1 VNARNKLHFEKSIS
15 QQLPMKQILTIAI
28 ALLLGACI
36 AIAQEAVSTAASPN
50 PSLSPSGTAEVERV
64 VVSGGAIE
72 LSETD
77 KAQPVTILSGDNL
90 KLQTQPTLGDTLATQ
105 PGVGGSG
112 FTAGASRPVIRGQ
125 TDNRVRV
132 LNNGTEV
139 FDVSNL
145 SPDHAPSV
153 STLLSQSI
161 EVVRGPATILY
172 GSGAIG
178 GVVNVTDILIPV
190 EQPPTSISGEVD
202 GRFNSV
208 DLERSGAMALT
219 LSPFQHFVVHAEGS
233 ILRTDDRSIP
243 GFALAQR
250 IRAQLTPEQRHNN
263 GFGGNPFGEVPNTF
277 VKTKDFGVGASYVWD
292 KGYIGASYSRFL
304 SEYGVPD
311 DPEVDEP
318 GVPAVPIHLNVR
330 KDQYNLRSSIVD
342 PLPWFSVANLK
353 FVYTDYK
360 HDEIEGEPEGDV
372 VGATFK
378 TKGVDSR
385 IELLH
390 QPVGL
395 FEGSI
400 GSQVFYKELSS
411 LGEEGLLQPTET
423 LAVAGFVFEEVKLA
437 PVRLQFGAR
446 VEHDAVSIDS
456 SDPELTSLTSPSQKN
471 QDFLPVSGAAGAIYD
486 FAKDWQL
493 ALNLAYSQRAPTPE
507 ELFARGPHPATFQFL
522 IGDPNL
528 DVEINRSVDL
538 SLRRTAG
545 HVTGFISGFYTSYDG
560 FIDFAPTGEIED
572 GLQVFIYTPKQA
584 TFYGGEGR
592 VDFHLLPLSITK
604 ISEQPD
610 SKSVKNVITGGE
622 QIVEKNPNDL
632 FLRLQADYVHAE
644 DSSGEPLPRITPFRW
659 GVSLNYES
667 EHWTASIEG
676 WLVDSQNRVA
686 QFETTTPNYTFFN
699 VSAGYKFQAWRTYNY
714 LYVRATNLL
723 DAEGR
728 DHLSFLKEVM
738 PLPGR
743 GVVVGWRT
751 TF

>member
-1 VNARNKLHFEKSIS
+1 MLLFRASI
-15 QQLPMKQILTIAI
+15 AV
-28 ALLLGACI
+28 
-36 AIAQEAVSTAASPN
+36 AQNPAPASASPT
-50 PSLSPSGTAEVERV
+50 PSPSPGVAEAERV

-72 LSETD
+72 QSETD
-77 KAQPVTILSGDNL
+77 KAQSVTILTEDNL
-90 KLQTQPTLGDTLATQ
+90 KLQTAPTLGDTLSTQ
-105 PGVGGSG
+105 PGVGGSD

-125 TDNRVRV
+125 ADNRVRV

-178 GVVNVTDILIPV
+178 GVVNVTDNLIPV
-190 EQPPTSISGEVD
+190 EQPAERLSGEVD
-202 GRFNSV
+202 GRFGSV

-219 LSPFQHFVVHAEGS
+219 LSPFQHFVIHAEGS

-243 GFALAQR
+243 GFALDQR
-250 IRAQLTPEQRHNN
+250 IRAELTPEQRHDN
-263 GFGGNPFGEVPNTF
+263 GFGGNPFGTVPNTF
-277 VKTKDFGVGASYVWD
+277 VKTKDFGIGASYVWD

-318 GVPAVPIHLNVR
+318 GVPPERVHLNVR
-330 KDQYNLRSSIVD
+330 KDQYNVRSSIIE

-360 HDEIEGEPEGDV
+360 HDEIDNNT

-378 TKGVDSR
+378 TNGVDSR
-385 IELLH
+385 IELVH
-390 QPVGL
+390 QPIGP

-400 GSQVFYKELSS
+400 GSQVFYKALSV
-411 LGEEGLLQPTET
+411 LGGEAFLQPTEN
-423 LAVAGFVFEEVKLA
+423 LAAAGFIFEEVKLA

-493 ALNLAYSQRAPTPE
+493 ALNLTYSQRAPTPE
-507 ELFARGPHPATFQFL
+507 ELFARGPHDATFQFI

-545 HVTGFISGFYTSYDG
+545 RVTGFINGFYTSYDG
-560 FIDFAPTGEIED
+560 FIDFNPTGQFED
-572 GLQVFIYTPKQA
+572 GLQVFVYTPKNA
-584 TFYGGEGR
+584 TFFGGEGR
-592 VDFHLLPLSITK
+592 VDFHLLPLELTRP
-604 ISEQPD
+604 SETSD
-610 SKSVKNVITGGE
+610 AKSVKNVIMGGQE
-622 QIVEKNPNDL
+622 TTQKNPNDL
-632 FLRLQADYVHAE
+632 YLRLQADYVHAE
-644 DSSGEPLPRITPFRW
+644 DSSGEPLPRITPFRY
-659 GVSLNYES
+659 GISLNYES
-667 EHWTASIEG
+667 EHWLASIEG
-676 WLVDSQNRVA
+676 WRVDAQNRVA
-686 QFETTTPNYTFFN
+686 EFETTTSGYTFFN
-699 VSAGYKFQAWRTYNY
+699 VSAGYKFQWGRTYNY
-714 LYVRATNLL
+714 IFARATNLL

-728 DHLSFLKEVM
+728 DHLSFLKEVL

-743 GVVVGWRT
+743 GVVVGLRT

>member
-1 VNARNKLHFEKSIS
+1 
-15 QQLPMKQILTIAI
+15 MKKVLTA
-28 ALLLGACI
+28 AAMLLFRASI
-36 AIAQEAVSTAASPN
+36 AIAQNPAPVSG
-50 PSLSPSGTAEVERV
+50 SPSPSPSPGVAEAERV

-77 KAQPVTILSGDNL
+77 KAQSVTILTEDNL
-90 KLQTQPTLGDTLATQ
+90 KLQTAPTLGDTLSTQ
-105 PGVGGSG
+105 PGVGGSD

-125 TDNRVRV
+125 ADNRVRV

-139 FDVSNL
+139 FDVSNI

-161 EVVRGPATILY
+161 EVVRGPATILF

-178 GVVNVTDILIPV
+178 GVVNVTDNLIPV
-190 EQPPTSISGEVD
+190 EQPAERISGEVD
-202 GRFNSV
+202 GRFDSA

-219 LSPFQHFVVHAEGS
+219 LSPFQHFVIHAEGS

-243 GFALAQR
+243 GFALDQR
-250 IRAQLTPEQRHNN
+250 IRAELTPEQRHDN

-277 VKTKDFGVGASYVWD
+277 VKTKDFGIGASYVWD
-292 KGYIGASYSRFL
+292 KGYIGASYNRFL
-304 SEYGVPD
+304 SEYGVPN
-311 DPEVDEP
+311 DPETDEP
-318 GVPAVPIHLNVR
+318 GVPPEPVHLDVR

-360 HDEIEGEPEGDV
+360 HDEIDGET

-385 IELLH
+385 LELVH
-390 QPVGL
+390 QPIGPVD
-395 FEGSI
+395 GSI
-400 GSQVFYKELSS
+400 GSQVFYKKLSV
-411 LGEEGLLQPTET
+411 LGDEAFLQPTDT
-423 LAVAGFVFEEVKLA
+423 LAVAGFIFEEVKLT

-446 VEHDAVSIDS
+446 VEYDSVSIDS
-456 SDPELTSLTSPSQKN
+456 SNPELTSLTSPSQKD
-471 QDFLPVSGAAGAIYD
+471 QEFWPISGAAGAIYD

-493 ALNLAYSQRAPTPE
+493 ALNLTYSQRAPTAE
-507 ELFARGPHPATFQFL
+507 ELFARGPHDATFQFI

-538 SLRRTAG
+538 NLRKTAG
-545 HVTGFISGFYTSYDG
+545 HITGFLSGFYTRYDG
-560 FIDFAPTGEIED
+560 FIDFNPTGEIED
-572 GLQVFIYTPKQA
+572 NLQVFIYTPKNA

-592 VDFHLLPLSITK
+592 VDFHLLPLELTRP
-604 ISEQPD
+604 SEPTD
-610 SKSVKNVITGGE
+610 GKSVKNVIMGGQE
-622 QIVEKNPNDL
+622 TTQKNPNDL
-632 FLRLQADYVHAE
+632 YLRLQADYVHAE
-644 DSSGEPLPRITPFRW
+644 DSSGEPLPRITPFRY
-659 GVSLNYES
+659 GISLNYES
-667 EHWTASIEG
+667 EHWLASIEG
-676 WLVDSQNRVA
+676 WRVDAQNRVA
-686 QFETTTPNYTFFN
+686 EFETPTPGYTFFN
-699 VSAGYKFQAWRTYNY
+699 ASVGYKFQWGRTYNY
-714 LYVRATNLL
+714 VFARGTNLL

-728 DHLSFLKEVM
+728 DHLSFLKEVL

-743 GVVVGWRT
+743 GVVVGLRT

>member
-1 VNARNKLHFEKSIS
+1 MKKVLTAATMLFFWAR
-15 QQLPMKQILTIAI
+15 
-28 ALLLGACI
+28 I
-36 AIAQEAVSTAASPN
+36 AIAQNPAPASASPT
-50 PSLSPSGTAEVERV
+50 PSPSPGVAEAERV

-72 LSETD
+72 QSETD
-77 KAQPVTILSGDNL
+77 KAQSVTILTEDNL
-90 KLQTQPTLGDTLATQ
+90 KLQTAPTLGDTLSTQ
-105 PGVGGSG
+105 PGVGGSD

-125 TDNRVRV
+125 ADNRVRV

-178 GVVNVTDILIPV
+178 GVVNVTDNLIPV
-190 EQPPTSISGEVD
+190 EQPAERLSGEVD
-202 GRFNSV
+202 GRFGSV

-219 LSPFQHFVVHAEGS
+219 LSPFQHFVIHAEGS

-243 GFALAQR
+243 GFALDQR
-250 IRAQLTPEQRHNN
+250 IRAELTPEQRHDN
-263 GFGGNPFGEVPNTF
+263 GFGGNPFGTVPNTF
-277 VKTKDFGVGASYVWD
+277 VKTKDFGIGASYVWD

-318 GVPAVPIHLNVR
+318 GVPPERVHLNVR
-330 KDQYNLRSSIVD
+330 KDQYNVRSSIIE

-360 HDEIEGEPEGDV
+360 HDEIDNNT

-378 TKGVDSR
+378 TNGVDSR
-385 IELLH
+385 IELVH
-390 QPVGL
+390 QPIGP

-400 GSQVFYKELSS
+400 GSQVFYKALSV
-411 LGEEGLLQPTET
+411 LGGEAFLQPTEN
-423 LAVAGFVFEEVKLA
+423 LAAAGFIFEEVKLA

-446 VEHDAVSIDS
+446 VEQDAVSIDS

-493 ALNLAYSQRAPTPE
+493 ALNLTYSQRAPTPE
-507 ELFARGPHPATFQFL
+507 ELFARGPHDATFQFI

-545 HVTGFISGFYTSYDG
+545 RVTGFVSGFYTSYDG
-560 FIDFAPTGEIED
+560 FIDFNPTGQFED
-572 GLQVFIYTPKQA
+572 GLQVFVYTPKNA

-592 VDFHLLPLSITK
+592 VDFHLLPLELTRS
-604 ISEQPD
+604 SEPSD
-610 SKSVKNVITGGE
+610 GKSVKNVIMGGQE
-622 QIVEKNPNDL
+622 TTQKNPNDL
-632 FLRLQADYVHAE
+632 YLRLQADYVHAE
-644 DSSGEPLPRITPFRW
+644 DSSGEPLPRITPFRY
-659 GVSLNYES
+659 GISLNYES
-667 EHWTASIEG
+667 EHWLSSIEG
-676 WLVDSQNRVA
+676 WRVDAQNRVA
-686 QFETTTPNYTFFN
+686 EFETPTPGYTFLN
-699 VSAGYKFQAWRTYNY
+699 ASVGYKFQWGRTYNY
-714 LYVRATNLL
+714 VFARGTNLL

-728 DHLSFLKEVM
+728 DHLSFLKEVL

-743 GVVVGWRT
+743 GVVVGLRT

>member
-1 VNARNKLHFEKSIS
+1 
-15 QQLPMKQILTIAI
+15 MKKVLTASTM
-28 ALLLGACI
+28 LLLGASI
-36 AIAQEAVSTAASPN
+36 AIAQEAVPTTATPK
-50 PSLSPSGTAEVERV
+50 PSPSPAGTAEVERV

-72 LSETD
+72 QSETD
-77 KAQPVTILSGDNL
+77 KAQSVTILTEDNL
-90 KLQTQPTLGDTLATQ
+90 KLQTAPTLGDTLATQ
-105 PGVGGSG
+105 PGVGGSD

-125 TDNRVRV
+125 ADNRVRV

-178 GVVNVTDILIPV
+178 GVVNVTDNLIPV
-190 EQPPTSISGEVD
+190 EQPPTQISGEVD
-202 GRFNSV
+202 GRFDSA

-233 ILRTDDRSIP
+233 LLRTDDRSIP
-243 GFALAQR
+243 GFALDQR
-250 IRAQLTPEQRHNN
+250 IRSELTPEQRHDN
-263 GFGGNPFGEVPNTF
+263 GFGGNPFGTVPNTF
-277 VKTKDFGVGASYVWD
+277 VKTKDFGIGASYVWA

-318 GVPAVPIHLNVR
+318 GVPPERVHLNVR
-330 KDQYNLRSSIVD
+330 KDQYNVRSSILD

-360 HDEIEGEPEGDV
+360 HDEIDNNT

-378 TKGVDSR
+378 TNGVDSR
-385 IELLH
+385 IELVH
-390 QPVGL
+390 QPIGP

-400 GSQVFYKELSS
+400 GSQVFYKALSV
-411 LGEEGLLQPTET
+411 LGGEAFLQPTEN
-423 LAVAGFVFEEVKLA
+423 LAVAGFIFEEVKLA

-493 ALNLAYSQRAPTPE
+493 ALNLTYSQRAPTPE
-507 ELFARGPHPATFQFL
+507 ELFARGPHDATFQFI

-572 GLQVFIYTPKQA
+572 GLQVFIYTPKKA

-604 ISEQPD
+604 ISEPSD
-610 SKSVKNVITGGE
+610 SKSVKNVITKGE

-632 FLRLQADYVHAE
+632 YLRLQADYVHAE
-644 DSSGEPLPRITPFRW
+644 DSNGEPLPRITPFRY
-659 GVSLNYES
+659 GISLNYES
-667 EHWTASIEG
+667 EHWLASIEG
-676 WLVDSQNRVA
+676 WRVDAQNRVA
-686 QFETTTPNYTFFN
+686 EFETTTPGYTFFN
-699 VSAGYKFQAWRTYNY
+699 VSAGYKFQWGRTYNY

-728 DHLSFLKEVM
+728 DHLSFLKEVL

-743 GVVVGWRT
+743 GVVVGLRT

>member
-1 VNARNKLHFEKSIS
+1 MKKVLIVAAMLLFRASI
-15 QQLPMKQILTIAI
+15 AV
-28 ALLLGACI
+28 
-36 AIAQEAVSTAASPN
+36 AQNPVPVSG
-50 PSLSPSGTAEVERV
+50 SPSPSPSPGVAEAERV

-77 KAQPVTILSGDNL
+77 KAQSVTILTEDNL
-90 KLQTQPTLGDTLATQ
+90 KLQTAPTLGDTLATQ
-105 PGVGGSG
+105 PGVGGSD

-125 TDNRVRV
+125 ADNRVRV

-139 FDVSNL
+139 FDVSNI

-178 GVVNVTDILIPV
+178 GVVNVTDNLIPV
-190 EQPPTSISGEVD
+190 EQPAERISGEVD

-208 DLERSGAMALT
+208 DLERSGATALT
-219 LSPFQHFVVHAEGS
+219 LSPFQHFVIHAEGS

-243 GFALAQR
+243 GFALDQR
-250 IRAQLTPEQRHNN
+250 IRSELTPEQRHDN

-277 VKTKDFGVGASYVWD
+277 VKTKDFGIGASYVWD
-292 KGYIGASYSRFL
+292 KGYIGASYNHFL

-318 GVPAVPIHLNVR
+318 GVPPERVHLNVR
-330 KDQYNLRSSIVD
+330 KDQYNVRSSIVD

-360 HDEIEGEPEGDV
+360 HDEIDNDT

-378 TKGVDSR
+378 TRGVDSR
-385 IELLH
+385 IELVH
-390 QPVGL
+390 KPIGP

-400 GSQVFYKELSS
+400 GSQVFYKELSV
-411 LGEEGLLQPTET
+411 LGGEAFLQPNET
-423 LAVAGFVFEEVKLA
+423 LAVAGFIFEEVKLA

-446 VEHDAVSIDS
+446 VEHDSLSIDS
-456 SDPELTSLTSPSQKN
+456 SDPELTSLTSPSQEN
-471 QDFLPVSGAAGAIYD
+471 QNFLPISGAAGALYD

-493 ALNLAYSQRAPTPE
+493 ALNLAYSQRAPTSE
-507 ELFARGPHPATFQFL
+507 ELFARGPHDATFQFI

-528 DVEINRSVDL
+528 DVEINRTVDL

-545 HVTGFISGFYTSYDG
+545 RVTGFMSGFYTSYDG
-560 FIDFAPTGEIED
+560 FIDFNPTGQFED
-572 GLQVFIYTPKQA
+572 GLQVFIYTPKKA

-592 VDFHLLPLSITK
+592 VDFHLLPLELTRPTEPS
-604 ISEQPD
+604 D
-610 SKSVKNVITGGE
+610 GKSVKNVIMGAQETA
-622 QIVEKNPNDL
+622 QKNPNDL
-632 FLRLQADYVHAE
+632 YLRVQADYVHAE
-644 DSSGEPLPRITPFRW
+644 DSSGEPLPRITPFRY
-659 GVSLNYES
+659 GISLNYEG
-667 EHWTASIEG
+667 EHWFATIEG
-676 WLVDSQNRVA
+676 WRVDAQNSVA
-686 QFETTTPNYTFFN
+686 EFETPTPGYTFSN
-699 VSAGYKFQAWRTYNY
+699 ASVGYKFQWGRTYNSVY
-714 LYVRATNLL
+714 LRGTNLL
-723 DAEGR
+723 NAEAR
-728 DHLSFLKEVM
+728 DHLSFLKEVL

-743 GVVVGWRT
+743 GVVVGLRT

>member
-1 VNARNKLHFEKSIS
+1 MKKVLTAAIS
-15 QQLPMKQILTIAI
+15 
-28 ALLLGACI
+28 LLFGASL
-36 AIAQEAVSTAASPN
+36 AMAQEAVSTAASPQ
-50 PSLSPSGTAEVERV
+50 PSPSPSGTAEVERV

-72 LSETD
+72 RSETD
-77 KAQPVTILSGDNL
+77 KAQSITILSGDNL

-125 TDNRVRV
+125 ADNRIRV

-190 EQPPTSISGEVD
+190 EQPPTPISGEVD

-277 VKTKDFGVGASYVWD
+277 VKTKDFGIGASYVWD

-330 KDQYNLRSSIVD
+330 KDQYNVRSSIVD
-342 PLPWFSVANLK
+342 PFPWFSVANLK

-390 QPVGL
+390 QAIGPFV
-395 FEGSI
+395 GSI
-400 GSQVFYKELSS
+400 GSQVFYKKLSA
-411 LGEEGLLQPTET
+411 LGEEGFLQPSEL
-423 LAVAGFVFEEVKLA
+423 LAVAGFAFEEVRLN
-437 PVRLQFGAR
+437 PVSLQFGVR
-446 VEHDAVSIDS
+446 VEYDSVSIDS
-456 SDPELTSLTSPSQKN
+456 SDPELTSLTSPSQKD
-471 QDFLPVSGAAGAIYD
+471 QEFLPVSGAAGAIYD

-493 ALNLAYSQRAPTPE
+493 ALNLTYSQRSPQPE

-545 HVTGFISGFYTSYDG
+545 RVTGFISGFYTSYDG
-560 FIDFAPTGEIED
+560 FIEFSPTGEIED
-572 GLQVFIYTPKQA
+572 DLQVFIYNALLQRA
-584 TFYGGEGR
+584 GQ
-592 VDFHLLPLSITK
+592 LPL
-604 ISEQPD
+604 
-610 SKSVKNVITGGE
+610 
-622 QIVEKNPNDL
+622 
-632 FLRLQADYVHAE
+632 
-644 DSSGEPLPRITPFRW
+644 
-659 GVSLNYES
+659 
-667 EHWTASIEG
+667 
-676 WLVDSQNRVA
+676 
-686 QFETTTPNYTFFN
+686 
-699 VSAGYKFQAWRTYNY
+699 
-714 LYVRATNLL
+714 
-723 DAEGR
+723 
-728 DHLSFLKEVM
+728 
-738 PLPGR
+738 
-743 GVVVGWRT
+743 
-751 TF
+751 